1 VNDLGPLFTP
11 ADYCSRRANI
21 QSLALSAC
29 LLAQACQSL
38 WLISSHDASERS
50 FILTV
55 SFYSSAY
62 PDETTGWA
70 TLSGRLQTQKR
81 GAFLRLLP

>member
-1 VNDLGPLFTP
+1 
-11 ADYCSRRANI
+11 
-21 QSLALSAC
+21 
-29 LLAQACQSL
+29 
-38 WLISSHDASERS
+38 
-50 FILTV
+50 V